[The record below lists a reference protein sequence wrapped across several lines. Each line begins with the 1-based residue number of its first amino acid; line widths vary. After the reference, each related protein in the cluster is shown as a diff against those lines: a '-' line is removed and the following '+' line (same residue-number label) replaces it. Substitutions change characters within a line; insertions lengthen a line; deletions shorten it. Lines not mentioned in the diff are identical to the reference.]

1 MEAVKA
7 LNLGVRFFVVELGGL
22 AAAAYWGF
30 EVTSGAGQLYLA
42 VTAPAA
48 FIAVWGLFIAPR
60 ARIRVPK
67 QAALAIELVLLGL
80 VALGLA
86 AAGPVWLG
94 VAYGAVALVSG
105 LVNYAFKP

>member
-1 MEAVKA
+1 MEALQA

-22 AAAAYWGF
+22 AAAAYWGW
-30 EVTSGAGQLYLA
+30 EATSDAGQLYLA
-42 VTAPAA
+42 VAAPAL
-48 FIAVWGLFIAPR
+48 FLVVWGLFIAPR
-60 ARIRVPK
+60 ARYPVSK
-67 QAALAIELVLLGL
+67 QVALAIELVLLGL
-80 VALGLA
+80 VAAGLA